1 VKGSVLTH
9 KWEDCCV
16 LQGLGNFRGEGLQK
30 SRKGSHTADFNEQD
44 LMTANEMQGLRHHAN
59 SQNTPDTTVELHTWS
74 LLLFLRDGIVTSGR
88 GP

>member
-9 KWEDCCV
+9 KWEDCCA